1 MEKVIGEEGVDFN
14 LSQASRAMNI
24 EPDEDQIKN
33 HDQYPD
39 SGNFIKYIFI
49 ILLLGILGLT
59 VYLFSNGR
67 WILGILGIIGTLFI
81 ALLTFV
87 FGNATKKMA
96 YKNGLIIPAII
107 INTNPIEILAMA
119 DMRSSEEQTPVYGF
133 QKMILKT
140 LPNHKIEINEK
151 VPCVSLFGMAIKGY
165 RRHFEP
171 RPISWGFKNESLIP
185 QTIEIISN
193 DEAPNDFFNNEWEML
208 YKIKDKISEETA
220 RDTVLFFDD
229 NLNEVKI

>member
-1 MEKVIGEEGVDFN
+1 MEKIIGEEGEDFN

-24 EPDEDQIKN
+24 EPDEEQIKN

-39 SGNFIKYIFI
+39 SGNFIKYFFI

-59 VYLFSNGR
+59 IYLFFNGR
-67 WILGILGIIGTLFI
+67 WILGIFAIIGTLFF

-107 INTNPIEILAMA
+107 INTSPIEILAMA
-119 DMRSSEEQTPVYGF
+119 DMRTTEEQTPVYGF
-133 QKMILKT
+133 LKMIINT
-140 LPNHKIEINEK
+140 LPNHKVEINEK

-171 RPISWGFKNESLIP
+171 RPISWGFKDESLIP

-193 DEAPNDFFNNEWEML
+193 DAAPNEFFKNEWEML
-208 YKIKDKISEETA
+208 YKVKDKISEETA
-220 RDTVLFFDD
+220 RDTILFFDD